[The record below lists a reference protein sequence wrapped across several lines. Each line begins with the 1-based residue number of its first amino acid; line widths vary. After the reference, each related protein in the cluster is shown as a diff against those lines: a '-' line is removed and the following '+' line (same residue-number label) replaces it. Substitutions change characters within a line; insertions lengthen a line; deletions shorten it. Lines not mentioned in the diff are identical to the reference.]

1 MALSRI
7 IYCLVL
13 FVLFLNGTA
22 LGQTDNQSYSRTLI
36 RVDDTSFLVSLN
48 FNVAQSSELIGV
60 FEVLPEGC
68 VLSIENAGGAIT
80 EVTGQTVRFI
90 WFRSPDVAFKAEYLV
105 RYSNSAI
112 LNESISGEF
121 MQLNGDEEFLR
132 VEKSPVI
139 SSLLSPQTTTVAG
152 EQVGGKK
159 VVSGEFVVTG
169 RVFDDTTGEPL
180 IGAVVGD
187 VMSGSGTTT
196 DLDGNFAFQIAQLP
210 ITVRISLVG
219 YIAQELEIV
228 SVASPIEVK
237 LSNNESL
244 LKDVNIV
251 SDRILERQKMNPLT
265 VESMDAIAIKEV
277 PTGNFYEGLAALK
290 GVDIASASLGFRIIN
305 TRGFNSTSP
314 VRVLQLIDGVDNQ
327 SPGLNFSLGNF
338 LGAPDLDV
346 KSVEVVQGASS
357 AYYGPG
363 AFNGVISMETKNPF
377 LTPGLTVN
385 LKVGERSMVQPSVRW
400 ADFFRNKDGHPW
412 FAYKLNVLYLTAEDW
427 QATNYTPIHG
437 SSDGTGNPGR
447 FDAVNIYGDEYFP
460 ANDYSTASPSSQQY
474 RGIGA
479 FYRTGYKEEDLVD
492 YDTENLKVSGAVHF
506 RLKPEMEYESPE
518 LIIQSNFG
526 QGTTVYQGDNRFSL
540 RNIMFYQNRIELR
553 KNKKYFLR
561 AYATHEN
568 AGDSYDPY
576 FTAKRLQEDARTNE
590 DWASVYLKYWQQ
602 KVIPR
607 MNALGYPNLQLNP
620 AWPGPVVDPYY
631 LQFFLPYSNTAW
643 MNTYQDS
650 LANWHRWVEN
660 LTNNGN
666 AGIPMDTLGFFAPGT
681 DRFNSAFNRITSG
694 KNNERENGTK
704 FYDRSALYQLQGEY
718 QWSFK
723 LLDELRAGF
732 SARLYTPDS
741 DGTIFIDTLS
751 EIISGDATS
760 GFDTTYRKNKFTN
773 HQYGFYVGMEKKVA
787 DNWIFSATMRADK
800 NQNFDAVFS
809 PAASVVFSPKSNHF
823 LRLSF
828 TSAVR
833 NPTLTDQY
841 LNLNVGPAILR
852 GNLEGA
858 DSLITVDSF
867 IKWRDTQKASTLEYF
882 NIDPIRPEQAQSI
895 EVGYR
900 ATLSNRL
907 FLDVSAFST
916 FYKHFIGYRIGI
928 EAPFN
933 ESGQIENLSQIRFY
947 RYSANSSNEVISQ
960 GANLGAN
967 FYYWKQ
973 HALSFNY
980 SFNKLVKKQ
989 EDDPIIP
996 AFNTPLHKYN
1006 IGINGRE
1013 LWPNGV
1019 GNTWGYALNYKWV
1032 DDYFWEGSPQF
1043 TGPVPSFTI
1052 LDAQVNYSL
1061 KKAAVNFKIG
1071 CSNLLNNLH
1080 IEAYGGP
1087 LIGRMAFFA
1096 IQYEWDKK

>member
-1 MALSRI
+1 MKGNL
-7 IYCLVL
+7 
-13 FVLFLNGTA
+13 
-22 LGQTDNQSYSRTLI
+22 LGQSENQAYTRTLTKI
-36 RVDDTSFLVSLN
+36 DESSFLVTIKIDAP
-48 FNVAQSSELIGV
+48 NVSDVIRVL
-60 FEVLPEGC
+60 EVLPEKSELL
-68 VLSIENAGGAIT
+68 VQDAGGSIT
-80 EVTGQTVRFI
+80 EVTDQTVKFI
-90 WFRSPDVAFKAEYLV
+90 WFRSSTTILTSQYAV
-105 RYSNSAI
+105 RYSDQAM
-112 LNESISGEF
+112 LNGSINGEF
-121 MQLNGDEEFLR
+121 MMLEGDNELLQ
-132 VEKSPVI
+132 VVKSPVI
-139 SSLLSPQTTTVAG
+139 SAMLNAQPSASENQQSEDNQRTL
-152 EQVGGKK
+152 
-159 VVSGEFVVTG
+159 GEFEVIG
-169 RVFDDTTGEPL
+169 RVYDEVTGEPL
-180 IGAVVGD
+180 IGVVIGD
-187 VMSGSGTTT
+187 ASSGNGTTT
-196 DLDGNFAFQIAQLP
+196 DLDGNFTFKISQLP
-210 ITVRISLVG
+210 STLRISLVG
-219 YIAQELEIV
+219 YISQDVEIV
-228 SVASPIEVK
+228 SIAKPLEVK
-237 LSNNESL
+237 LSANESL

-377 LTPGLTVN
+377 LTPGLTAN

-400 ADFFRNKDGHPW
+400 ADFFRNKNGHPW
-412 FAYKLNVLYLTAEDW
+412 FAYKLNLLYLSADDW
-427 QATNYTPIHG
+427 QATNYSPIYG
-437 SSDGTGNPGR
+437 SSDGGENPGR

-474 RGIGA
+474 RGVGA

-492 YDTENLKVSGAVHF
+492 YDTENLKVSAAAHF
-506 RLKPEMEYESPE
+506 RLKPELEYDSPE
-518 LIIQSNFG
+518 LIFQSNYG

-540 RNIMFYQNRIELR
+540 RNILFYQNRIELR

-576 FTAKRLQEDARTNE
+576 FTAKRLQEDARSNE

-620 AWPGPVVDPYY
+620 AWPGPVIDPYY
-631 LQFFLPYSNTAW
+631 EQFFLPYSNTAW
-643 MNTYQDS
+643 MNTYSDS
-650 LANWHRWVEN
+650 LAQWHQWVEN

-666 AGIPMDTLGFFAPGT
+666 AGIPMDTLGYYTPGT
-681 DRFNSAFNRITSG
+681 NQFNTAFNRITSG
-694 KNNERENGTK
+694 KNNEKEQGTK
-704 FYDRSALYQLQGEY
+704 FYDRSALYQVQGEY
-718 QWSFK
+718 QWSFAR
-723 LLDELRAGF
+723 LDELRAGF

-741 DGTIFIDTLS
+741 DGTIFIDTLK
-751 EIISGDATS
+751 ETITGDAVT
-760 GFDTTYRKNKFTN
+760 GFDTTYSKNRFTN
-773 HQYGFYVGMEKKVA
+773 YQYGFYVGMEKKVA
-787 DNWIFSATMRADK
+787 DKWVFSATMRADK

-867 IKWRDTQKASTLEYF
+867 IKWRDTQKASSLEYF
-882 NIDPIRPEQAQSI
+882 NVDPIRPEQAQSI

-916 FYKHFIGYRIGI
+916 FYKNFIGYRIGI
-928 EAPFN
+928 DAPFN
-933 ESGQIENLSQIRFY
+933 ESGQIENLSQIRVY
-947 RYSANSSNEVISQ
+947 RYAANSSNEVVSQ
-960 GANLGAN
+960 GANLGVN

-973 HALSFNY
+973 HAFSFNY
-980 SFNKLVKKQ
+980 SFNKLLKKQ

-996 AFNTPLHKYN
+996 AFNTPLHKFN
-1006 IGINGRE
+1006 MGVNGRE
-1013 LWPNGV
+1013 LWPNNA
-1019 GNTWGYALNYKWV
+1019 GNTWGYAVNYKWV

-1043 TGPVPSFTI
+1043 TGPVPGFTI
-1052 LDAQVNYSL
+1052 LDAQINYTL
-1061 KKAAVNFKIG
+1061 KKSGVNFKVG

-1096 IQYEWDKK
+1096 IQYEWEKN